1 MERFFLTREKKF
13 LYCIRTHHYGSWT
26 SKNELSLSWT
36 LAYLRCYVIASV
48 AFAVF
53 ENFELRERY
62 ENIYQIKN
70 VFVLFVIV
78 DHVSHTCCANE
89 LFTMT
94 CQGNCYCFLLR
105 FPL

>member
-1 MERFFLTREKKF
+1 
-13 LYCIRTHHYGSWT
+13 
-26 SKNELSLSWT
+26 
-36 LAYLRCYVIASV
+36 VIASV

-53 ENFELRERY
+53 ENFELCERY

-78 DHVSHTCCANE
+78 DHVSHTCCAKE

-94 CQGNCYCFLLR
+94 CQGNCRCFLLGFLLR
-105 FPL
+105 QGMKVRTSIIFTPALL